1 MFRRTSYYNNC
12 TSISTSSNHMD
23 NIIENENNEFTITHL
38 NNLEFYI
45 CPINH
50 QFANIN
56 FFINESD
63 YRFYLGIIGDRNRY
77 SDETRD
83 LISKLIR
90 QSVTETIID
99 DKLFEQRMCNDSDK
113 SCEQFL
119 FELKTIFNLNEAGKP
134 MINAILDLIS
144 ETLPNSNLNNVLH
157 TYTYDKIL
165 NTILE
170 TPYKTLQ
177 IDICPTNG
185 CEAFF
190 GRRNNNRRCS
200 ICNAERYLP
209 CSQVSCRGK
218 Y

>member
-1 MFRRTSYYNNC
+1 M
-12 TSISTSSNHMD
+12 
-23 NIIENENNEFTITHL
+23 TITHS
-38 NNLEFYI
+38 NKLEFYI

-50 QFANIN
+50 QYANIN
-56 FFINESD
+56 FFVNESD
-63 YRFYLGIIGDRNRY
+63 YHFYLGIIRDRNRY
-77 SDETRD
+77 SDQTRAF
-83 LISKLIR
+83 ISQLIR
-90 QSVTETIID
+90 QSVSETCIV
-99 DKLFEQRMCNDSDK
+99 DKIFKQRMCNDSDK

-119 FELKTIFNLNEAGKP
+119 FELKTICNLNEASKP
-134 MINAILDLIS
+134 MISAILDLIS

-157 TYTYDKIL
+157 TFTYDKIF

-190 GRRNNNRRCS
+190 GHRNNNRRCS